1 VCGDFNEALTQ
12 DEHSGPVPRSDAQ
25 MELFR
30 QCLDDCGLVDMGFS
44 GPLFTWSN
52 RQNADARVRVRLDG
66 AVANGEFN
74 TLFDDANVENIITTT
89 TDHFAILVRLQSFGR
104 PDSRKPVQSGF
115 HFEAAWLRA
124 PDYRDMMEKAWGE
137 VSDGSL
143 SLQAT
148 WDNLGSVAVR
158 LQRWSQECFGSVW
171 KEIKNL
177 ESKLRSLRL
186 HPWSAANDLAASTAE
201 RRLCE
206 LFEREEIIARQ
217 RSRVEWLKEGD
228 HNTAFFSCTCDGA

>member
-1 VCGDFNEALTQ
+1 MWTFGYTGSFAVSCEGLSGGLALFWLQSYNVSVKAFNSHCIDVNVSSEGVAPWRISFVYGEPCRDKRHEFWSLLRRLRTQRDGPWLVCGDFNEALTQ

-124 PDYRDMMEKAWGE
+124 PDYRDMMEKSLGRGE
-137 VSDGSL
+137 
-143 SLQAT
+143 
-148 WDNLGSVAVR
+148 
-158 LQRWSQECFGSVW
+158 
-171 KEIKNL
+171 
-177 ESKLRSLRL
+177 
-186 HPWSAANDLAASTAE
+186 
-201 RRLCE
+201 
-206 LFEREEIIARQ
+206 
-217 RSRVEWLKEGD
+217 
-228 HNTAFFSCTCDGA
+228 